1 MMIFSINKNY
11 LSFVL
16 IFNFSQLTE
25 KVVATR
31 GVINYLLRILIVVI
45 IDFLNMF
52 GYSSYSKYFYKK
64 YIFWDNFFI
73 IK

>member
-1 MMIFSINKNY
+1 MIFSINKNY

-31 GVINYLLRILIVVI
+31 GVINYLLRILIVVT
-45 IDFLNMF
+45 IDFLNVF
-52 GYSSYSKYFYKK
+52 GHSSYSKYFYKK